1 MTCEVESLKYIF
13 VTGGVVSSLGKGL
26 TGASL
31 GTLLAAR
38 RVRVTMQKLDPYLNV
53 DPGTMSPLQHGEVF
67 VTEDGAEVDLDIGH
81 YERFLDVDLSA
92 VASITTGKIYSEVLA
107 RERRGGY
114 LGETVQVIPHIT
126 EEIKANIRRAAHDVD
141 VVITE
146 VGGTVGD
153 IESLPF
159 LEAIRQ
165 LRHEEGPGNVFH
177 LHVSLVPYL
186 GASQELKTKPTQ
198 HSVAALRSLGIRP
211 DALVL
216 RADRAIPDKLK
227 QKIAAACDVE
237 TDAVVAAIDAAS
249 IYDIPR
255 ALHAEGLDSVVIGKL
270 GLVAGEI
277 DWTRWDDLV
286 GRVHHPLHEVTVAV
300 VGKYVELPDAYLSVA
315 EALRAGGFAH
325 HARVHLHWVDAKACL
340 PSPKTML
347 HDADA
352 IVIPGGFG
360 DRGVA
365 GKIAAVTYAREQQVP
380 MLGLCLGLQCVVIE
394 AARSLAG
401 MPDADSTEFR
411 PDTPHPVISTMADQ
425 VAAVSGEADL
435 GGSMRLGSYLAVL
448 AEDSLVHELYGTT
461 VVRERHRHR
470 YEVTNQYREEL
481 ARRAGLVFSGTSP
494 DGDLVEFVEYSR
506 AIHPF
511 LVATQAHPEFRSRP
525 TRPHPLFSGLIGAAL
540 NRRDL

>member
-1 MTCEVESLKYIF
+1 MTWEVESLKYIF

-53 DPGTMSPLQHGEVF
+53 DPGTMNPLQHGEVF
-67 VTEDGAEVDLDIGH
+67 VTEDGAEADLDIGH
-81 YERFLDVDLSA
+81 YERFLDVDLSS

-198 HSVAALRSLGIRP
+198 HSVAALRNLGIRP

-237 TDAVVAAIDAAS
+237 TEAVVAAIDAPS
-249 IYDIPR
+249 IYDIPC
-255 ALHAEGLDSVVIGKL
+255 ALHAEGLDRVVIGKL

-325 HARVHLHWVDAKACL
+325 QARVHLHWVDAEACL
-340 PSPKTML
+340 PNPKTVL

-435 GGSMRLGSYLAVL
+435 GGSMRLGGYLAVL
-448 AEDSLVHELYGTT
+448 AEGTLVHELYGTT

-470 YEVTNQYREEL
+470 YEVTNRYREEL
-481 ARRAGLVFSGTSP
+481 AQRAGLVFSGTSP
-494 DGDLVEFVEYSR
+494 DGELVEFVEYSR

-540 NRRDL
+540 NRRNP

>member
-1 MTCEVESLKYIF
+1 MKYIF

-53 DPGTMSPLQHGEVF
+53 DPGTMNPLQHGEVF
-67 VTEDGAEVDLDIGH
+67 VTEDGAEADLDIGH
-81 YERFLDVDLSA
+81 YERFLDVDLSS

-198 HSVAALRSLGIRP
+198 HSVAALRNLGIRP

-237 TDAVVAAIDAAS
+237 TEAVVAAIDAPS
-249 IYDIPR
+249 IYDIPC
-255 ALHAEGLDSVVIGKL
+255 ALHAEGLDRVVIGKL

-325 HARVHLHWVDAKACL
+325 QARVHLHWVDAEACL
-340 PSPKTML
+340 PNPKTVL

-435 GGSMRLGSYLAVL
+435 GGSMRLGGYLAVL
-448 AEDSLVHELYGTT
+448 AEGTLVHELYGTT

-470 YEVTNQYREEL
+470 YEVTNRYREEL
-481 ARRAGLVFSGTSP
+481 AQRAGLVFSGTSP
-494 DGDLVEFVEYSR
+494 DGELVEFVEYSR

-540 NRRDL
+540 NRRNP

>member
-38 RVRVTMQKLDPYLNV
+38 SVRVTMQKLDPYLNV
-53 DPGTMSPLQHGEVF
+53 DPGTMNPLQHGEVF
-67 VTEDGAEVDLDIGH
+67 VTEDGAEADLDIGH

-126 EEIKANIRRAAHDVD
+126 DEIKANIRRAAHDVD

-227 QKIAAACDVE
+227 HKIAAACDVE
-237 TDAVVAAIDAAS
+237 TEAVVAAIDAAS

-255 ALHAEGLDSVVIGKL
+255 ALHAEGLDGVVIGKL
-270 GLVAGEI
+270 GLAAGEI

-286 GRVHHPLHEVTVAV
+286 GQVHHPLHEVTVAV

-325 HARVHLHWVDAKACL
+325 QARVRLHWVDAEACL
-340 PSPKTML
+340 PSPKAVL

-360 DRGVA
+360 GRGVA

-435 GGSMRLGSYLAVL
+435 GGSMRLGGYLAVL
-448 AEDSLVHELYGTT
+448 AEGTLVHELYGTT

-481 ARRAGLVFSGTSP
+481 AQRAGLVFSGTSP
-494 DGDLVEFVEYSR
+494 DGVLVEFVEYSR

-540 NRRDL
+540 NRRNL